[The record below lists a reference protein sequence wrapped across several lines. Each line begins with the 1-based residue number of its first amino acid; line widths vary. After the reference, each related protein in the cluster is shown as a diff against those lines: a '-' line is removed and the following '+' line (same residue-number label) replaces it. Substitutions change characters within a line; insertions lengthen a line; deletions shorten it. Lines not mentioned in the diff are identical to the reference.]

1 MQGSELKL
9 NCTEV
14 FSEDPDLQ
22 KVYEALLLA
31 CEDITMHI
39 RYNTSNKITTANDF
53 GDVQLDFDV
62 QIDSIL
68 FEHLK
73 DCGVVYAASSEER
86 PYLTKLN
93 ENGKFFVTFD
103 PLDGS
108 SIIDSNLAIGTIAGI
123 WRKKDGQ
130 DDPIGFK
137 AREDMVG
144 SMLSC
149 YGSRTNIVV
158 YNAKDKTVDELTL
171 QKKQDSSED
180 EWVMSHKG
188 MAIKPEG
195 RYFSP
200 GNAKSMKY
208 NKGYRDCI
216 QYWAKNGYT
225 LRYSGG
231 MAPDCFHVFMKG
243 EGIFSSVSYPGKVK
257 PKLRFLYEVAPIAF
271 LCEMAGGSSSDGEI
285 SILDVPAS
293 GYDHIHDIIIGSSE
307 EVNRCVRFLQV
318 YTHAA
323 KK

>member
-1 MQGSELKL
+1 MQSSTV
-9 NCTEV
+9 NCKEK
-14 FSEDPDLQ
+14 FAEDPDLQ
-22 KVYEALLLA
+22 KVYEALLEA
-31 CEDITMHI
+31 CEQITMHI

-68 FEHLK
+68 FEALK
-73 DCGVVYAASSEER
+73 DCGVVYGASSEER

-123 WRKKDGQ
+123 WLKKDGV
-130 DDPIGFK
+130 DDVIGFN
-137 AREDMVG
+137 ARDDMVG
-144 SMLSC
+144 ACLSC
-149 YGSRTNIVV
+149 YGSRTNIVL
-158 YNAKDKTVDELTL
+158 YNAMSKTVDELTL
-171 QKKQDSSED
+171 QAKED
-180 EWVMSHKG
+180 GTDNEWTMTNKG
-188 MAIKPEG
+188 MVIKPEG

-243 EGIFSSVSYPGKVK
+243 EGIFSSVSHPGKIK

-271 LCEMAGGSSSDGEI
+271 LCEMAGGASSDGED
-285 SILDVPAS
+285 SILDIKNT
-293 GYDHIHDIIIGSSE
+293 GYDHVHDIIIGSSE
-307 EVNRCVRFLQV
+307 EVARCVRFLQV
-318 YTHAA
+318 HKESA

>member
-1 MQGSELKL
+1 
-9 NCTEV
+9 
-14 FSEDPDLQ
+14 
-22 KVYEALLLA
+22 
-31 CEDITMHI
+31 MHY

-68 FEHLK
+68 FDALK
-73 DCGVVYAASSEER
+73 ACGVVYAASSEER
-86 PYLTKLN
+86 PYLVKLN
-93 ENGKFFVTFD
+93 EGGKFIVTFD

-123 WRKKDGQ
+123 WRKEDGKDDCLGMT
-130 DDPIGFK
+130 
-137 AREDMVG
+137 ARENMVG
-144 SMLSC
+144 GCLSC
-149 YGSRTNIVV
+149 YGSRTNIVL
-158 YNAKDKTVDELTL
+158 YNDLTKTVDELTL
-171 QKKQDSSED
+171 QKQEVGTED
-180 EWVMSHKG
+180 EWILSKKG
-188 MAIKPEG
+188 MMIRPEG
-195 RYFSP
+195 RFFSP

-271 LCEMAGGSSSDGEI
+271 LCEKAGGSSSDGKI
-285 SILDVPAS
+285 SILDV
-293 GYDHIHDIIIGSSE
+293 
-307 EVNRCVRFLQV
+307 VC
-318 YTHAA
+318 
-323 KK
+323 